1 MASLNIDCVSPANR
15 VAAPGSHSTAND
27 RCIDTALGWEVA
39 PLLRMQRYDEES
51 ISEIE
56 DQPLDLLVPTAIL
69 HEIECVIDG
78 IADPR

>member
-1 MASLNIDCVSPANR
+1 
-15 VAAPGSHSTAND
+15 
-27 RCIDTALGWEVA
+27 
-39 PLLRMQRYDEES
+39 MQRYDEES